1 MPNPSSLERARK
13 WLIASTNPDHADA
26 SNFVCADNAAA
37 SLAAEFDAV
46 REECAKIA
54 DTFEAPWAQGL
65 LNRVSAAIR
74 GNSQKSPRGENDAAS
89 GA

>member
-1 MPNPSSLERARK
+1 MPSPSNLERARK
-13 WLIASTNPDHADA
+13 WLVDNTDPDHADA
-26 SNFVCADNAAA
+26 TLFFCAHDIAA

-65 LNRVSAAIR
+65 LNRIAAAIR
-74 GNSQKSPRGENDAAS
+74 GASDAK
-89 GA
+89 